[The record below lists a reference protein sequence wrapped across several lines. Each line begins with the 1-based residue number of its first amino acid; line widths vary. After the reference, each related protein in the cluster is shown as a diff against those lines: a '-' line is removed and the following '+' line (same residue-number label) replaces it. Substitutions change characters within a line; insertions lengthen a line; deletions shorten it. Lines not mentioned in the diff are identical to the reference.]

1 MMFNRRELMSGV
13 AAFGAALTLGPDA
26 AWRRAHAQSPAVIKY
41 GVYPDVSPFVWTS
54 RDWTGRYG
62 IKTEFSWY
70 AGGGDVDNAMV
81 AGQIDADGPGIG
93 RIVSLAAAKPGE
105 ISQLM
110 VWCYGDYAAALVAPG
125 SPHKSMADLK
135 GKKIGTAVGSGAYM
149 AWLVYLEANGFKLED
164 FQVVNMAG
172 GSIPAALASG
182 GIDGAV
188 IWEPFPALM
197 ENQKSGRIIQ
207 QFARWVSDLA
217 ILQTL
222 SSTVEKQRDNVVKLI
237 AGALDCQEFIRN
249 NPKEAATII
258 SEGMAARGLAVP
270 PAAFEVV
277 IKERLKWEP
286 DFKNV
291 EDSLVKVGQV
301 ALKLGRIP
309 QAPKFNLRQDLLD
322 AAKALRKA

>member
-1 MMFNRRELMSGV
+1 MSGKRRAFMTGA
-13 AAFGAALTLGPDA
+13 AAFGTSLMLGPDLL
-26 AWRRAHAQSPAVIKY
+26 WRRAQAQSPAVMKY
-41 GVYPDVSPFVWTS
+41 GVYPDVSPFVWAA
-54 RDWTGRYG
+54 RDWTGKYG
-62 IKTEFSWY
+62 VKTELSWY

-93 RIVSLAAAKPGE
+93 RIVTLAAAKPGE

-110 VWCYGDYAAALVAPG
+110 VWCYGDYSAALVAPN

-149 AWLVYLEANGFKLED
+149 SWLVYLEANGFKPED
-164 FQVVNMAG
+164 FLVVNMAG

-197 ENQKSGRIIQ
+197 EFQKTGRIIQ
-207 QFARWVSDLA
+207 QFANWVSDLA

-222 SSTVEKQRDNVVKLI
+222 NSTVDKQRDNVVRLV
-237 AGALDCQEFIRN
+237 AGALDCQDFIRN
-249 NPKEAATII
+249 NPKEAAVII
-258 SEGMAARGLAVP
+258 SEGMATRGLAVP

-291 EDSLVKVGQV
+291 EPSLVKVGQV

-309 QAPKFNLRQDLLD
+309 QAPKFNFREDLLD
-322 AAKALRKA
+322 AAKTLRKK